1 MSLALFSFQFIAI
14 FFPCLFC
21 VIYLLRIKVD
31 KNQATRKIKQQQQQQ
46 CQIKIKTKNQM
57 KKENQSRYSK
67 HETLFV

>member
-46 CQIKIKTKNQM
+46 QCQIKTKNQM